1 MVEWHIERK
10 SEVFYKKAK
19 AEGYRARSAYKLL
32 EIQERFHIIK
42 NNNIVV
48 DLGAAPGSWSQVA
61 VKLVGDG
68 GKVFGIDIQPVL
80 GMPANFTYLRI
91 DILKHPEKIISEIK
105 SVDVVLS
112 DLSHDFSGFKAAD
125 AGISIALAQNS
136 LMIAK
141 AVLRN
146 NGHMVCKLFQGP
158 GSDEFIKETKA
169 CFEKV
174 VVHKPKASQKRSPE
188 VYVVGLK
195 FKKI

>member
-10 SEVFYKKAK
+10 SEVYYKKAK

-32 EIQERFHIIK
+32 EIQERFQIIK
-42 NNNIVV
+42 KNNIIV
-48 DLGAAPGSWSQVA
+48 DLGAAPGSWSQIA
-61 VKLVGDG
+61 VKLVGERG
-68 GKVFGIDIQPVL
+68 RVFGVDIQPVIGL
-80 GMPANFTYLRI
+80 PANFTFIRAN
-91 DILKHPEKIISEIK
+91 ILKHQEKIISEIK

-136 LMIAK
+136 LVIAK

-146 NGHMVCKLFQGP
+146 NGHFVCKLFQGP
-158 GSDEFIKETKA
+158 GSDEFIKEAKA

-174 VVHKPKASQKRSPE
+174 VVYKPKASQKRSPE
-188 VYVVGLK
+188 VYVVGLR
-195 FKKI
+195 FKKV